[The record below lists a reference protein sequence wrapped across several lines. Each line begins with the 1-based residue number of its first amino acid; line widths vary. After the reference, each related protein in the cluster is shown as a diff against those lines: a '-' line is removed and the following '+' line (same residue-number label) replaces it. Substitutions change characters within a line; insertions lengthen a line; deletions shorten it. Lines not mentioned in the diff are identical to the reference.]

1 MTTLPAP
8 HRRFPFLNMPDV
20 FADFPRLAPLRAF
33 AEPHL
38 IRVEEEVA
46 DGRYIVRAEL
56 PGVDPAKDIAVTV
69 ENGMLSIQAERSEE
83 KKESGR
89 SEFSYGSFRR
99 VMRLPAGAQESD
111 VKASY
116 DKGILSV
123 SVAVDESAPGPR
135 KIEIT

>member
-1 MTTLPAP
+1 MTTLPT
-8 HRRFPFLNMPDV
+8 HRHRFPFLNVPDI
-20 FADFPRLAPLRAF
+20 FADFPRMAPLRAL

-46 DGRYIVRAEL
+46 DGRYVVRAEL
-56 PGVDPAKDIAVTV
+56 PGVDPAKDITVTV
-69 ENGMLSIQAERSEE
+69 ENGLLSIQAERSEE
-83 KKESGR
+83 KKENGR

-99 VMRLPAGAQESD
+99 AMRLPAGAQEPD

-116 DKGILSV
+116 DKGILTV
-123 SVAVDESAPGPR
+123 SIGLDETAPDPR